1 METKQKLK
9 GAKSWKYEKTDSSL
23 YFILEDTSTH
33 SWPCST
39 NGLFNDEDELK
50 IAKLIAAAPEL
61 LEALIQISE
70 SYKYCV
76 KNAENSDYYINAI
89 NAINKATK

>member
-1 METKQKLK
+1 METKHIIEIG
-9 GAKSWKYEKTDSSL
+9 GAFNHIGSHPTRTWQVHIYINNQTA
-23 YFILEDTSTH
+23 FIAIGATKEEVEE
-33 SWPCST
+33 
-39 NGLFNDEDELK
+39 N
-50 IAKLIAAAPEL
+50 AKLIAAAPEL

-76 KNAENSDYYINAI
+76 KNAENSEFYINAI